1 MSFSKNN
8 GQVPPPSPNTAT
20 EFPRPKHIRT
30 LSRTSSKSRKSQQ
43 LHNYQNLKEEE
54 FDALGFLHEDD
65 SDSSLSAGF
74 SNTFNDNRRF
84 HEAKGSKRSRSP
96 PLVDPKAPMSPA
108 ANQRKPR
115 NKGKGN
121 LRDMSIFSSSAP
133 AIGGRANAGPGSGS
147 YKSIIHPPSSS
158 QTVPKINSNPPRPPL
173 ANTKRQHRYYG
184 SDNPYDTEPISVS
197 PQNFRKHSRLDHEFG

>member
-20 EFPRPKHIRT
+20 DLTRPKHIRT
-30 LSRTSSKSRKSQQ
+30 SSRTSSKSRKS
-43 LHNYQNLKEEE
+43 HNNYQNVKEEE

-84 HEAKGSKRSRSP
+84 HEAKGPKRSRSP
-96 PLVDPKAPMSPA
+96 PMVDPKAPMSPA

-115 NKGKGN
+115 NKGKGKF
-121 LRDMSIFSSSAP
+121 RDMSNFPSSAP
-133 AIGGRANAGPGSGS
+133 TIGGRANVGPGSGA
-147 YKSIIHPPSSS
+147 YKPIMRPPSSS
-158 QTVPKINSNPPRPPL
+158 QTVPKVNNNPPRPPL
-173 ANTKRQHRYYG
+173 TNTKRHGIQQVFDQ
-184 SDNPYDTEPISVS
+184 SFSN
-197 PQNFRKHSRLDHEFG
+197 